1 MKKSTPTKPKPAV
14 KARVRLDRLRKRL
27 RTAEETIRAIQ
38 AGEVDALVTGA
49 RSKRV
54 VTLSGAEL
62 PYSIMFEQMYE
73 GAITLTPRGIVAYC
87 NRRFAEMVRAPLA
100 RIVGSPLH
108 RFVPVGQ
115 QAALAALHQGAGRGN
130 TRSEFSLLAADGSS
144 IPVSVSFAPLQ
155 LKGATRAIG
164 AIAVVADIS
173 ERRRA
178 EEMQARLTGEVMTAQ
193 DEERRRI
200 ARELHDETGQSL
212 TGLLVGLRTIEASR
226 SVAEA
231 TELAEQLRGIAAE
244 GLSNLRRLMSGL
256 HPSVLDE
263 LGLSAAVR
271 RHVQQFA
278 ELHGLTIK
286 LRIAGTESDSL
297 PPLVQNTVYRVLQEA
312 LTNVTKHSRA
322 QSARVRL
329 ASGTAA
335 IELEVRDDGIGI
347 SRAAAK
353 KAPSSGLGLRGMRER
368 AALLGGA
375 IRIDSEPGRGT
386 TIHCLIPLQ
395 SPVLAAARSGP
406 VRQRRR

>member
-1 MKKSTPTKPKPAV
+1 MKKAKPTKPKPAV

-27 RTAEETIRAIQ
+27 RTAEETLRAIR

-49 RSKRV
+49 RTKRV
-54 VTLSGAEL
+54 VTLAGAEL
-62 PYSIMFEQMYE
+62 PYSIIFEQMYE
-73 GAITLTPRGIVAYC
+73 GTITLTRQGIVAHC

-100 RIVGSPLH
+100 RIVGSPVH
-108 RFVPVGQ
+108 RFVPIGQ
-115 QAALAALHQGAGRGN
+115 QAALSALHKGAGKGSTRG
-130 TRSEFSLLAADGSS
+130 EFSLLAADGSS
-144 IPVSVSFAPLQ
+144 VPVSVSFAPLQ
-155 LKGATRAIG
+155 LEGATRAIG
-164 AIAVVADIS
+164 VIAVVADIS

-178 EEMQARLTGEVMTAQ
+178 EELQARLTGEVMTAQ

-244 GLSNLRRLMSGL
+244 GLGNLRRLMSGL
-256 HPSVLDE
+256 HPSVLDD

-278 ELHGLTIK
+278 ELHGLTIN
-286 LRIAGTESDSL
+286 LRIAGTEPDGL

-312 LTNVTKHSRA
+312 LTNVAKHSRA

-329 ASGTAA
+329 ASGKAA

-347 SRAAAK
+347 SRGAAK

-375 IRIDSEPGRGT
+375 IRIDSGPGQGT
-386 TIHCLIPLQ
+386 TITCFIPLQ
-395 SPVLAAARSGP
+395 SPVVASARSVP

>member
-1 MKKSTPTKPKPAV
+1 
-14 KARVRLDRLRKRL
+14 
-27 RTAEETIRAIQ
+27 
-38 AGEVDALVTGA
+38 
-49 RSKRV
+49 
-54 VTLSGAEL
+54 
-62 PYSIMFEQMYE
+62 
-73 GAITLTPRGIVAYC
+73 
-87 NRRFAEMVRAPLA
+87 
-100 RIVGSPLH
+100 
-108 RFVPVGQ
+108 
-115 QAALAALHQGAGRGN
+115 
-130 TRSEFSLLAADGSS
+130 
-144 IPVSVSFAPLQ
+144 
-155 LKGATRAIG
+155 
-164 AIAVVADIS
+164 
-173 ERRRA
+173 
-178 EEMQARLTGEVMTAQ
+178 MQALLTGEVMTAQ

-335 IELEVRDDGIGI
+335 IELEVWDDGIGI